1 LRKLAAAILAVPII
15 VVLYIPLIARRS
27 AASRTALVLGVLA
40 FGTVGVIGLSGPS
53 GTTATPPSNPVPVTT
68 AAVRT
73 DLRVGQAPNAPISI
87 SFSTPMNSDSVAAAL
102 RIEPSAAVET
112 SWDTARTLLTLTPRT
127 GWRPGTFYT
136 VTVQPGALAE
146 SGRPLS
152 RPVLAAF
159 LVRDATVARVAAS
172 RLTGGRAALSTTFRI
187 TFDHPVEPATVARA
201 FRIKPAIAGTL
212 LPVGRRSLP
221 TAFVFQPSAPLS
233 AHAAY
238 HVSLGKGVLD
248 ADGAAVAAMKAVTIR
263 TIVAPRVIRFRPTKF
278 SNDAARTANVSVRFS
293 EPMNRA
299 STKAAWAIS
308 VNGKAVPGSITF
320 AEHNTVLVFDP
331 RSAFDYRARVRVAVR
346 SSAKSAA
353 GVPLG
358 RTVRS
363 VFLTVRKPS
372 AAKSTTSRTVST
384 TAGGGGGGGGAVGGG
399 SWGAVESYYLRL
411 MNCTRTGGWVT
422 SSGSCSSAGGSGI
435 AALRLD
441 SGISS
446 SVSRPYARY
455 LATHNE
461 CSHFIG
467 GGPGDRLRR
476 AGYTSYVWAENI
488 GCRSGNPYDAVLGS
502 HLFFQSEK
510 SYGGGHY
517 VNMMNSKY
525 DRAGIGVW
533 VYSGRVRLVVDF
545 YHPL

>member
-1 LRKLAAAILAVPII
+1 LRKLAAAVLAVPII

-27 AASRTALVLGVLA
+27 AASRTALVLAVLA
-40 FGTVGVIGLSGPS
+40 FGTVGVFGLYGPT
-53 GTTATPPSNPVPVTT
+53 GTTATPPSNPVPVTS

-73 DLRVGQAPNAPISI
+73 DLRVGQAPNAAISI
-87 SFSTPMNSDSVAAAL
+87 AFSTPMNADSVASSL
-102 RIEPSAAVET
+102 RIEPRADVES
-112 SWDTARTLLTLTPRT
+112 SWDPAGTLLTLTPRS

-159 LVRDATVARVAAS
+159 LIRDATAARIAAS
-172 RLTGGRAALSTTFRI
+172 RVTQGRATLDAAFRI
-187 TFDHPVEPATVARA
+187 TFDHPVDSASVAKA
-201 FRIKPAIAGTL
+201 LRITPAINGTL
-212 LPVGRRSLP
+212 RPVGRRSAP
-221 TAFVFQPSAPLS
+221 ITFVFEPSASLKAHTAYRLS
-233 AHAAY
+233 LRTGI
-238 HVSLGKGVLD
+238 VD
-248 ADGAAVAAMKAVTIR
+248 TDGAAVPATKAVTIR
-263 TIVAPRVIRFRPTKF
+263 TIAAPRVIRFRPARQTV
-278 SNDAARTANVSVRFS
+278 DVARTANVSVRFS

-299 STKAAWAIS
+299 STKAAVRIS
-308 VNGKAVPGSITF
+308 VNGKALRGRITF

-331 RSAFDYRARVRVAVR
+331 RVAFAYRARVRIAIGGT
-346 SSAKSAA
+346 AKSAA
-353 GVPLG
+353 GVALG
-358 RTVRS
+358 RTAKS
-363 VFLTVRKPS
+363 VFLTVKKPTPRR
-372 AAKSTTSRTVST
+372 TTSSPIST
-384 TAGGGGGGGGAVGGG
+384 GGGGGGAVGGG

-411 MNCTRTGGWVT
+411 MNCTRQGGWVT
-422 SSGSCSSAGGSGI
+422 SSGSCSSPGGSGI

-446 SVSRPYARY
+446 NVSRPYARY
-455 LATHNE
+455 LATHNA

-467 GGPGDRLRR
+467 GNPGDRLRR
-476 AGYTSYVWAENI
+476 AGYSSYIWAENL
-488 GCRSGNPYDAVLGS
+488 GCRSGNPYDAVLAS

-510 SYGGGHY
+510 SYNGGHY

-533 VYSGRVRLVVDF
+533 VYAGRVRLVIDF

>member
-27 AASRTALVLGVLA
+27 VASRTALILGVLA
-40 FGTVGVIGLSGPS
+40 FGAVGVFALSGPT
-53 GTTATPPSNPVPVTT
+53 GTTATPPSNPVPVTS

-87 SFSTPMNSDSVAAAL
+87 AFSTPMNTDSVAASL
-102 RIEPSAAVET
+102 RIVPAATLDT
-112 SWDTARTLLTLTPRT
+112 SWDEARTLLTLRPHTA
-127 GWRPGTFYT
+127 WRPATFYT
-136 VTVQPGALAE
+136 VTVQPGALAD

-159 LVRDATVARVAAS
+159 LVRDATQARIAGTGATSGRLALDS
-172 RLTGGRAALSTTFRI
+172 RITI
-187 TFDHPVEPATVARA
+187 TFDRPVTTATVAA
-201 FRIKPAIAGTL
+201 ALRIRPAIDGTL
-212 LPVGRRSLP
+212 RPIGRRRMPS
-221 TAFVFQPSAPLS
+221 AFVFEPASALKPN
-233 AHAAY
+233 AAY
-238 HVSLGKGVLD
+238 RVWLGKGVVD
-248 ADGAAVAAMKAVTIR
+248 ADGAPVEATKAVTVR
-263 TIVAPRVIRFRPTKF
+263 TVAAPHIIRFRPARF
-278 SNDAARTANVSVRFS
+278 SNDAVRAANLSVRFS
-293 EPMNRA
+293 APMDPRT
-299 STKAAWAIS
+299 TKAAFRVS
-308 VNGKAVPGSITF
+308 VAGRSIHGRTTF
-320 AEHNTVLVFDP
+320 AEHDTVLVFDP
-331 RSAFDYRARVRVAVR
+331 NSAFDYRDRVWVTVSAK
-346 SSAKSAA
+346 AKSAD
-353 GVPLG
+353 GVALG
-358 RTVRS
+358 VVTKS
-363 VFLTVRKPS
+363 VFLVERQHTELHVSRSTS
-372 AAKSTTSRTVST
+372 ASTPISTS
-384 TAGGGGGGGGAVGGG
+384 GGGGAVGGG

-422 SSGSCSSAGGSGI
+422 SSGSCSSPGGSGI

-446 SVSRPYARY
+446 HVSRPYARY
-455 LATHNE
+455 LATHNQ

-467 GGPGDRLRR
+467 GNPGDRLRS
-476 AGYTSYVWAENI
+476 AGYTSYVWAENL
-488 GCRSGNPYDAVLGS
+488 GCRSGNPYSAVLGS

-533 VYSGRVRLVVDF
+533 VYAGRVRLVIDF